1 MKSYYAVTS
10 CKSFVFIGSKKLVCS
25 VSLPAP
31 IPLAEHGSSC
41 VQRCFIVCVQ
51 KVTSVALK
59 RKPLFSIVISQ
70 ALTSNILSNVFSR
83 FGSLIEVYM
92 LPNKNCGYAK
102 YANANSA
109 QKAIQTLNGAEVC
122 GVKLK
127 VSNKP
132 SGFKIIPTF
141 YTYNFKVMEAEEQQ
155 QVFKRRHS
163 DDE

>member
-1 MKSYYAVTS
+1 MTS
-10 CKSFVFIGSKKLVCS
+10 CKSSVLGSKKLVCS

-31 IPLAEHGSSC
+31 MPLAEHGSSC

-51 KVTSVALK
+51 KVKSVALK
-59 RKPLFSIVISQ
+59 CKELFFIINTYISQ

-83 FGSLIEVYM
+83 FGCLIEVYM

-127 VSNKP
+127 VSNK
-132 SGFKIIPTF
+132 SFGFKIIQTF
-141 YTYNFKVMEAEEQQ
+141 HK
-155 QVFKRRHS
+155 
-163 DDE
+163 